1 MYKKENFEPEIKLL
15 INSLQDEL
23 YSLESK
29 QARGARIRA
38 NTRWDLE
45 AKKCSKSF
53 FKILERQHMQNQ
65 TISELYTD
73 DKKSKV
79 SSNPEDIPNSA
90 KIFYENLYT
99 REKIPKSA
107 INELLNKMPTNKK
120 ISNEHFRLCEAD
132 ISLDE
137 IINAINS
144 EENNK
149 SPGNDGITAE
159 FYKQFSNQLYN

>member
-1 MYKKENFEPEIKLL
+1 MTSGSTQKNNIKETARCFSKNSTSQENIRISRLKKRLRNLYKKENFEPEIKLL

-45 AKKCSKSF
+45 AEKCSKSF

-90 KIFYENLYT
+90 KRFYENLYT

-107 INELLNKMPTNKK
+107 INELLNKIPTNKK
-120 ISNEHFRLCEAD
+120 ISNEHFRL
-132 ISLDE
+132 
-137 IINAINS
+137 
-144 EENNK
+144 
-149 SPGNDGITAE
+149 
-159 FYKQFSNQLYN
+159 